1 MPAMKLSDY
10 LKERG
15 ITPAAFARSVGE
27 RLGRTVPRAT
37 IAAIAHTHT
46 NCRSD
51 FAHAIV
57 EESKANP
64 TADGAHVTLAD
75 LVRDTTPQCVRRRA

>member
-1 MPAMKLSDY
+1 MKLADY
-10 LKERG
+10 LRG
-15 ITPAAFARSVGE
+15 RGVTPAAFARAVGE
-27 RLGRTVPRAT
+27 RLGRKVPGAT
-37 IAAIAHTHT
+37 IRGIARADA

-57 EESKANP
+57 EESRANP

-75 LVRDTTPQCVRRRA
+75 LVRDTTPQRVRRRA